1 MLLNLFCAFNPLYN
15 PYFNGLAEP
24 CFSAPAGRGFSGL
37 RGFALVPYWP
47 EFSYKLRITLA
58 GFPTATAPAGMSLTT
73 TDPAPTTASSPMV
86 TPGQTITPPPSQTLL
101 PIVMGLPPYKPLLR
115 VGGSNG
121 WMGVSSCT
129 LGPIWQQ
136 SPMTMSAT
144 SSAISPK
151 LMNTLLPTLMWQP

>member
-1 MLLNLFCAFNPLYN
+1 M
-15 PYFNGLAEP
+15 
-24 CFSAPAGRGFSGL
+24 
-37 RGFALVPYWP
+37 PYWP

-101 PIVMGLPPYKPLLR
+101 PIVMGLPPSKPLLR

-121 WMGVSSCT
+121 WMG
-129 LGPIWQQ
+129 GQQ
-136 SPMTMSAT
+136 LHVRADLA
-144 SSAISPK
+144 AI
-151 LMNTLLPTLMWQP
+151 TDDDVGYIQRD